1 MADYFDVVVLHLL
14 LIGEQEKNHPTMVSM
29 AVQKIASEQV
39 EQVTL
44 SDSTM
49 HTVHVSVREVLS
61 LPLK

>member
-1 MADYFDVVVLHLL
+1 MADYFDVAVLHLH
-14 LIGEQEKNHPTMVSM
+14 LILEQEKNHPSMVSM
-29 AVQKIASEQV
+29 AVQKIALGQV
-39 EQVTL
+39 EPVA